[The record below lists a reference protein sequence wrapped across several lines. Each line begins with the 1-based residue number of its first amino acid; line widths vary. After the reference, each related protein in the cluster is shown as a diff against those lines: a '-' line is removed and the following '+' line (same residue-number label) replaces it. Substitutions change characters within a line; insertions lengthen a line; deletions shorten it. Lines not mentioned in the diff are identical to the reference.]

1 MPLLRPTLAYK
12 RALLNLPNLIS
23 LGRLLLVPLAIW
35 LILVGNYGGA
45 FWVFVLAGVS
55 DALDG
60 FIAKRFDRRTRLGAL
75 LDPVADKALLVSVYV
90 TLGWAGQLWTSLVVL
105 VVFRDVMIIGGFLL
119 IQAVAGPKRYDPL
132 FISKLNTGLQIAL
145 VAFVLARLG
154 LGVGPGL
161 LGQILSLAVMATT
174 VLSGMSYLVRWA
186 RILARSEQA
195 W

>member
-1 MPLLRPTLAYK
+1 MPQLRPTLTYE

-119 IQAVAGPKRYDPL
+119 VQAVAAPKRYDPL
-132 FISKLNTGLQIAL
+132 FVSKLNTGLQIAL
-145 VAFVLARLG
+145 VAFILARLG

-161 LGQILSLAVMATT
+161 LGEILSLAVMATT
-174 VLSGMSYLVRWA
+174 VLSGMSYLVRWT